1 MGFVSHQIKRY
12 SGGMKKWMI
21 LAALCAGFGSATSM
35 QGEVVYQILVDR
47 FADGDTTNNQGV
59 NRDDLRAWHGGDLK
73 GILQKIP
80 YLKSLGVT
88 TLWLTPIYQQQTSNS
103 FGTAGYHG
111 YWPAEFQKVDPHFGT
126 LDDFK
131 TLVNTLHQ
139 NGMKIIIDQVI
150 NHTGY
155 EASLP
160 REKPDW
166 FHGAGCESLGNPEVF
181 CPLAGLP
188 DLKQENPEVV
198 QFLKDND
205 LFWKNLGVD
214 GFRYDAIRHV
224 PADFIQSLA
233 ALDQSNNVFTLGEVF
248 ETASVQKVASFQKLG
263 LTSVFD
269 FPLREAINQTVMKGA
284 GFSQVRAILNQDGEY
299 ANPAE
304 LAVFLDNHDV
314 TRFASG
320 NLFEAEGTKRT
331 QYGIRALMTLRG
343 FPVIYQGTE
352 IAMRGGNDPD
362 NRRDM
367 RFEESW
373 TEAEKATFE
382 VTRKAIEVRKNSE
395 ALSKGTLQL
404 MDVPSDYGEELL
416 LFIRQSGTE
425 KVLVAWHNGKERRT
439 FSLKMNVQSPLIQ
452 DLFGQDA
459 KLSGS
464 NGFLHLSLPPRS
476 AAAFSYPE

>member
-1 MGFVSHQIKRY
+1 
-12 SGGMKKWMI
+12 
-21 LAALCAGFGSATSM
+21 M

-47 FADGDTTNNQGV
+47 FADGDTSNNAAV
-59 NRDDLRAWHGGDLK
+59 NKDDLRAWHGGDLK

-88 TLWLTPIYQQQTSNS
+88 TLWLTPIYTQQPINS

-111 YWPAEFQKVDPHFGT
+111 YWPADFRNVDPHFGT
-126 LDDFK
+126 LEDFQILVK
-131 TLVNTLHQ
+131 TVHD
-139 NGMKIIIDQVI
+139 NGMKIILDQVI

-160 REKPDW
+160 KEKPEW
-166 FHGAGCESLGNPEVF
+166 FHGTGCESLGNPEVF

-188 DLKQENPEVV
+188 DLKQEKPEVK
-198 QFLKDND
+198 QFLLEND
-205 LFWKNLGVD
+205 LFWQGLGVD

-224 PADFIQSLA
+224 PANFIQDLA
-233 ALDQSNNVFTLGEVF
+233 AQDQKNNVFTLGEVF
-248 ETASVQKVASFQKLG
+248 ETVSVQKVASFQKLG

-284 GFSQVRAILNQDGEY
+284 GFTQVRAILNQDKEY
-299 ANPAE
+299 VNPAE

-320 NLFEAEGTKRT
+320 NLFEAEGTRRT

-343 FPVIYQGTE
+343 IPVLYQGTE

-362 NRRDM
+362 NRKDM
-367 RFEESW
+367 RFEDQW
-373 TEAEKATFE
+373 TEAEKATYA
-382 VTRKAIEVRKNSE
+382 VAQKAIAVRKSSE
-395 ALSKGTLQL
+395 ALSRGTLKL
-404 MDVPSDYGEELL
+404 LEVPSAYGEELL
-416 LFIRQSGTE
+416 LFIRDSGTE
-425 KVLVAWHNGKERRT
+425 KVLVVWHNGKERRT
-439 FSLKMNVQSPLIQ
+439 FSLKMNVQSPLTQ
-452 DLFGQDA
+452 DMFGQDA

-464 NGFLHLSLPPRS
+464 GGYLHLSLPPRS
-476 AAAFSYPE
+476 AAAFPFSE